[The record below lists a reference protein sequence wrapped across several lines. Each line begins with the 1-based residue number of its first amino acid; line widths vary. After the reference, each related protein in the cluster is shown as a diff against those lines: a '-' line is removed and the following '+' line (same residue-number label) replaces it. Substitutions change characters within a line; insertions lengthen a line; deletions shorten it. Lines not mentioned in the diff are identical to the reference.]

1 MKQRVTRQSAYRAGL
16 KHLSKPEN
24 FGRSRMTDI
33 PATDVARFVS
43 RQQAAGLKGWT
54 IKGQL
59 TVLSSVFS
67 YSSRHMGLNAQNPV
81 ALLDSVERPSTE
93 DEKPKRILNADELA
107 RLIAAVPEDYRLL
120 FELAAETGG
129 RLGEVLGLT
138 WADIDLTE
146 RTVTFTHQ
154 LDRKGVRQ
162 PLKTKRSR
170 RCLEVTDQV
179 AARLREHKSSGGTLA
194 DHALVFRSPRTDKP
208 PTTATSRAA
217 SCRRRSTPPASLRF
231 ATRAQRRHVRP
242 DLPLI
247 PPLAR
252 VAAHRR
258 GLGHR
263 GGVVAPRAR
272 QRRHHT
278 ARLRAPV
285 RRGAPLGR
293 SPQPPE
299 RALRRARTRFRP
311 EACGL
316 AAHPDGPLGAS
327 TGIRS
332 IEGGGQRAHDPS
344 GSSPRSLMR
353 SITSTKTM
361 LKSKYRWCARS
372 WPFWRRSM
380 RSSSIPSPSSDT
392 GNPPAASRIAAALL
406 ARSSERSIASLCC
419 ACHSSRVR
427 RASLGSIAAR
437 L

>member
-1 MKQRVTRQSAYRAGL
+1 MDASQSKTPARRTRVESGIYTRLDGTYEIGFRDAAGKQRWRKVDGGIRAARSALAEAHAQRARGERIAVDPRLTFTAAADAWWNARVVKQRATTQSAYRAGL

-33 PATDVARFVS
+33 TATDVARFVS

-107 RLIAAVPEDYRLL
+107 RLIAAVPENYRLL

-179 AARLREHKSSGGTLA
+179 AAKLREHQASGGTLA

-208 PTTATSRAA
+208 LDHRNVAGRVLSKAVDAA
-217 SCRRRSTPPASLRF
+217 
-231 ATRAQRRHVRP
+231 
-242 DLPLI
+242 
-247 PPLAR
+247 
-252 VAAHRR
+252 
-258 GLGHR
+258 
-263 GGVVAPRAR
+263 
-272 QRRHHT
+272 
-278 ARLRAPV
+278 
-285 RRGAPLGR
+285 
-293 SPQPPE
+293 
-299 RALRRARTRFRP
+299 
-311 EACGL
+311 GL
-316 AAHPDGPLGAS
+316 AAVRDAGGNVVTYAPTFHSFRHSHASRLIAAGWDIEEVSSRLGHANVA
-327 TGIRS
+327 TT
-332 IEGGGQRAHDPS
+332 QRVYVHQFDA
-344 GSSPRSLMR
+344 
-353 SITSTKTM
+353 
-361 LKSKYRWCARS
+361 A
-372 WPFWRRSM
+372 RRSDDR
-380 RSSSIPSPSSDT
+380 RSRLSALYADPEA
-392 GNPPAASRIAAALL
+392 PAVGLKL
-406 ARSSERSIASLCC
+406 
-419 ACHSSRVR
+419 V
-427 RASLGSIAAR
+427 G
-437 L
+437 